1 MRVDLVVVSFSV
13 RFGSD
18 SAGAQTKPLVW
29 NDFTALLPDP
39 KTVCRIAI
47 TDGLFKTQDA
57 PANSS
62 GKLWI
67 VRAKQVAFQTRSVIP
82 ASELVYADTTVQ
94 QSSTAPD
101 GIAIKPMNL
110 TGVGSQHTL
119 AIYQGN
125 STTPIDVS
133 DWSLDPLPQTVPAS
147 LWSAPPEPFS
157 QIPAKPSA
165 DVLRR
170 RAVRLLGHRAVAGG
184 RRQPRPGIGAAADGG
199 VPLAARA
206 GAAVR
211 RCAAQPETTCRRRTR
226 RPSAC
231 SGR

>member
-1 MRVDLVVVSFSV
+1 
-13 RFGSD
+13 
-18 SAGAQTKPLVW
+18 
-29 NDFTALLPDP
+29 
-39 KTVCRIAI
+39 
-47 TDGLFKTQDA
+47 
-57 PANSS
+57 
-62 GKLWI
+62 LWI

-119 AIYQGN
+119 AIYQGS

-165 DVLRR
+165 DVLRGELCGFSVTAPLPAAGDSQGPVSVQLLMEEYLSPPGQAPLSGAVQPSPNYLPKPNPQTVGVLGQVNAGTAQQG
-170 RAVRLLGHRAVAGG
+170 RAQLLAVLTGAELFAGPNGDLSRLATGAGHLFSDSPM
-184 RRQPRPGIGAAADGG
+184 Q
-199 VPLAARA
+199 
-206 GAAVR
+206 
-211 RCAAQPETTCRRRTR
+211 Q
-226 RPSAC
+226 S
-231 SGR
+231 